1 MKIDGSVCIGE
12 ESIRQRGFT
21 FLSPSMDSVFT
32 AKEGQVTVTD
42 FAMRKCNL
50 CHSCQPFWLEKVS
63 SPDMGGS
70 VTSYVHEGIPST
82 PGTETQQ
89 HPALPSCPS
98 LWAAEKVSEKK
109 QNCVCRRAVWFL
121 FIRRFLGTQS
131 VTLCHIGRARILRDF
146 MAVGVMTVTYST

>member
-1 MKIDGSVCIGE
+1 MQVKIDGSVCIGE

-63 SPDMGGS
+63 SSDMGGS
-70 VTSYVHEGIPST
+70 VTSYVHEGIPRT
-82 PGTETQQ
+82 TGTETQQ

-98 LWAAEKVSEKK
+98 LWGSGE
-109 QNCVCRRAVWFL
+109 
-121 FIRRFLGTQS
+121 
-131 VTLCHIGRARILRDF
+131 
-146 MAVGVMTVTYST
+146 GV